1 MTCVDREKFMTMGK
15 LEAIFGELDIDG
27 NNMISLDEL
36 NQFLGNSAVVDK
48 EALTEAFAAV
58 DPQRR
63 GEISFGQFKL
73 LI

>member
-48 EALTEAFAAV
+48 
-58 DPQRR
+58 
-63 GEISFGQFKL
+63 
-73 LI
+73 